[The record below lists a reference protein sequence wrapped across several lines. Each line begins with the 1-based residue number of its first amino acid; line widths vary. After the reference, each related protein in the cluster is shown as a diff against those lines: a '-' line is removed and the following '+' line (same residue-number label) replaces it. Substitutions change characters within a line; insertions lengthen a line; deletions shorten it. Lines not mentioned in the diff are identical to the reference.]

1 MADPQPKTMVRKG
14 SSALRRSDRVALV
27 VPIMV
32 RGVDADGALFE
43 VKTQTLVISRFG
55 ALIVLNRILT
65 AGQQLAIK
73 CVGTGRETPALV
85 VDQVEEKQEK
95 GYLYGVE
102 LLSADLNIWEIHFPP
117 ATESEMAAGRVLMEC
132 SRCNNSELV
141 YLTLGEIE
149 IFQKNKSVSRIC
161 EPCNNVT
168 IWNQA
173 TLDKLQLEQP
183 TVAVDPMS
191 GEVEATGA
199 ALHLE
204 DERTEARVALSIDGC
219 IRTSQ
224 FGEDIVQTENVSES
238 GARFKSRLQYSGG
251 ASVGVAIPYVQGGAN
266 VFVQARIT
274 WVHSTSEEG
283 MTAYGLVY
291 FHAARRA
298 RRIKPRTKIAIG
310 FIGSGVRSTGTVVDL
325 SMKGAL
331 IHCSDTF
338 KPGDVVKLGI
348 EMGHETMRIAATA
361 RRIIPG
367 VGTGFEFTQMGRN
380 DRALLRRLILRIEKQ
395 QTR

>member
-1 MADPQPKTMVRKG
+1 MQD
-14 SSALRRSDRVALV
+14 
-27 VPIMV
+27 
-32 RGVDADGALFE
+32 
-43 VKTQTLVISRFG
+43 
-55 ALIVLNRILT
+55 
-65 AGQQLAIK
+65 
-73 CVGTGRETPALV
+73 
-85 VDQVEEKQEK
+85 K

-102 LLSADLNIWEIHFPP
+102 LLSPDVNIWEIHFPP

-141 YLTLGEIE
+141 YLSLGEIE

-173 TLDKLQLEQP
+173 TLKRLQLEQA

-191 GEVEATGA
+191 GEVEAGGGT
-199 ALHLE
+199 HLE
-204 DERTEARVALSIDGC
+204 DERTEARIALSIDGC

-238 GARFKSRLQYSGG
+238 GARFKSRFPYAGG
-251 ASVGVAIPYVQGGAN
+251 ASVGVAIPYVKGGAN

-274 WVHSTSEEG
+274 WAHGTTEEG
-283 MTAYGLVY
+283 LTAYGLVY

-298 RRIKPRTKIAIG
+298 RRIRPRTKIAIG
-310 FIGSGVRSTGTVVDL
+310 FIGSGVRSIGTIVDI

-331 IHCSDTF
+331 IHCPDPF
-338 KPGDVVKLGI
+338 KAGDVVKLGI

-361 RRIIPG
+361 RRVIPG

-395 QTR
+395 LGH